1 MSLCDI
7 SSSSYAL
14 RRKEFLSLNKQLHAA
29 GAQSELGLPQIT
41 VIGNQSAGKS
51 SLLEAI
57 TGITVPRDAG
67 TCTRCP
73 IECRLSSSDRPWSC
87 QISIRQEFDN
97 SGERLRN
104 ISEKKFGEPLTD
116 KVQVEL
122 SLRRAQFAIL
132 NPHVPWY
139 NILAASAE
147 TLASMSAKSNTSLQF
162 SKNIVCVD
170 LEGPEFTE
178 LSFIDLPG
186 LVQNAHPDVVELV
199 ENLVISRISGNCI
212 ILVTVP
218 MTDDIENQKAFRLA
232 RQVDPEGCRTIGVL
246 TKPDMLQSGSSKM
259 LQNWLDV
266 LEGRRHPLQLGYFCT
281 RQPDDDERM
290 DGALPIQAREKEE
303 DFFKNT
309 LPWCNSESSARFGTK
324 RLVDT
329 LSRLLTGFIRDSL
342 PKILSETNE
351 RLSKCQEELSTI
363 PPPLKEEPAIYV
375 LSQITRLCS
384 EIQTVVQG
392 SIDTPLIQ
400 SHRTKYNM
408 LKLAI
413 RGTAPK
419 FVPFTADENI
429 IWQKD
434 LTDDDDDKDS
444 GDSDYFSDRSK
455 GRSPS
460 AVRSMNLT
468 DVRQYLSRSITRELP
483 NNIPFSATVSAIRD
497 FQKGWPQLIKKCFE
511 EIQILTLKLLMDQ
524 INQIFGRFLALQTH
538 IRILAQ
544 ELSETHRTACAL
556 VLSKIIEVEGSPFT
570 QNTHYL
576 QSKTNN
582 WLVRYKAARAKASQ
596 QKATTSNSRGLG
608 ISDPVRELVF
618 PPSTPP
624 AFYASLI
631 SREEHEVTI
640 FESIVAG
647 DGEFSRF
654 SFEELRVQ
662 AYTVRDNVFR
672 RSGSS
677 LSPTPVPASVLFQVS
692 RNESTESPSNSRSS
706 QVMNQSHSSTPEISP
721 STPSNDSNNALTPS
735 VDFPYILNMLAQ
747 AGIQVSSKEELVGK
761 LSLLDAYEKELKFMA
776 EVRGYYQVA
785 YKRIIDYV
793 PGFID
798 LMFVKEIAKELQPFL
813 VSKLQ
818 LGTPSGNELCA
829 NLLREDPSIVSKRD
843 ELLSRQKM
851 LEHVQRELV
860 MFGI

>member
-29 GAQSELGLPQIT
+29 GELGLPQIT

-186 LVQNAHPDVVELV
+186 LVQNAHPDIVELV
-199 ENLVISRISGNCI
+199 ENLVISRISGICI

-290 DGALPIQAREKEE
+290 DGALLIQAREKEE

-582 WLVRYKAARAKASQ
+582 WLVRYKAARAKAM
-596 QKATTSNSRGLG
+596 
-608 ISDPVRELVF
+608 
-618 PPSTPP
+618 
-624 AFYASLI
+624 
-631 SREEHEVTI
+631 
-640 FESIVAG
+640 
-647 DGEFSRF
+647 
-654 SFEELRVQ
+654 
-662 AYTVRDNVFR
+662 
-672 RSGSS
+672 
-677 LSPTPVPASVLFQVS
+677 
-692 RNESTESPSNSRSS
+692 
-706 QVMNQSHSSTPEISP
+706 MNQSHSSTPEISP

-798 LMFVKEIAKELQPFL
+798 LMF
-813 VSKLQ
+813 LQ